1 MLLNAA
7 ILLFALNVNLS
18 GEKEE
23 KHGQCI
29 LMTVSIKICKI
40 CEM

>member
-18 GEKEE
+18 GEKRR
-23 KHGQCI
+23 KTLSMHFNDRQYKN
-29 LMTVSIKICKI
+29 M
-40 CEM
+40 